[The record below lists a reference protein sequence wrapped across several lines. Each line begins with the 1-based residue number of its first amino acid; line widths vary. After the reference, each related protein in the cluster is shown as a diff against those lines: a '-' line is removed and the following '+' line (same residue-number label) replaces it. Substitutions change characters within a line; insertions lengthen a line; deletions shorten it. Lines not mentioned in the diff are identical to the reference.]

1 MENKIYWIV
10 SETLKRAD
18 KKAVAEELGI
28 TQTALSKQL
37 KNLKEK
43 NSINIK
49 TIFAIEKVT
58 GKKIF
63 NLQIPF

>member
-18 KKAVAEELGI
+18 KKAVAIELGI

-49 TIFAIEKVT
+49 TIFAIEKIT
-58 GKKIF
+58 GKKILNF
-63 NLQIPF
+63 

>member
-1 MENKIYWIV
+1 MENKLYWIV

-18 KKAVAEELGI
+18 KKAVAIELEI

-58 GKKIF
+58 GKKILKF
-63 NLQIPF
+63 